1 METSKMKNIVVLKN
15 LPSNIVDEA
24 IVILKQNKKIKKF
37 EHAEKNKQSVNQN
50 IEQKSDGYILRE
62 AELLISNY
70 IEQNQEDG
78 RKEIVKK
85 HESMKYKKLKRY
97 SILTTI
103 SLFISLIFNLI

>member
-37 EHAEKNKQSVNQN
+37 EHAEKKKQTVNKD
-50 IEQKSDGYILRE
+50 IERKNDEYILKE

-70 IEQNQEDG
+70 IEKNQESG
-78 RKEIVKK
+78 KKEILKK
-85 HESMKYKKLKRY
+85 HERRKYKKLKRY
-97 SILTTI
+97 SILTTVA
-103 SLFISLIFNLI
+103 LFISLIFNLV

>member
-37 EHAEKNKQSVNQN
+37 EHVEKKKQSANQN
-50 IEQKSDGYILRE
+50 IESKSDEYILKE

-70 IEQNQEDG
+70 IERNQEG
-78 RKEIVKK
+78 EKKEIVKK
-85 HESMKYKKLKRY
+85 RESMKYKKLKKY

-103 SLFISLIFNLI
+103 ALFISLIFNLI